1 MTMTSSRWSGTGGRV
16 GLLVLAAA
24 LVPLPVAAAD
34 SATATA
40 STNTARTSLHQ
51 AVAREAARAAV
62 EAPMVPASRTG
73 RADQG
78 TGNGMTHFLKSKPGM
93 IAVSVM
99 AVGTGYALY
108 SVSHDRIKSPGRQ

>member
-1 MTMTSSRWSGTGGRV
+1 MTMTSGRWRGTGGRV
-16 GLLVLAAA
+16 GLLVLAAT

-34 SATATA
+34 AATATA
-40 STNTARTSLHQ
+40 TTNTARTSLHQ

-62 EAPMVPASRTG
+62 QTPMAPATPTR

-78 TGNGMTHFLKSKPGM
+78 SGNGMTHFLKSKPGM

-99 AVGTGYALY
+99 AIGTGYAVY
-108 SVSHDRIKSPGRQ
+108 SANHDRIVSAGRK

>member
-1 MTMTSSRWSGTGGRV
+1 VTMTNGRWRGTGGRI
-16 GLLVLAAA
+16 GLLLLAAT

-34 SATATA
+34 ATTATMTT
-40 STNTARTSLHQ
+40 SNARTSLHQ

-62 EAPMVPASRTG
+62 QTPMAPATPTR

-78 TGNGMTHFLKSKPGM
+78 SGNGMTHFLKSKPGI

-99 AVGTGYALY
+99 AVGTGYAFY